1 MPKVLMVDDDV
12 ETLSV
17 VEEFLR
23 HAQFETKV
31 CSDPRKALDVFEA
44 FGPDICLLN
53 FNMPYMT
60 GAALMEKIK
69 SIDSTVEVIFMTPE
83 NQAVL
88 AIHLMRCGAHD
99 YLLKPVLR
107 PLSLF
112 DLIKNQREHIALF
125 PLMLNN
131 RGFFIHCP

>member
-1 MPKVLMVDDDV
+1 MPQVLMVDDDV

-31 CSDPRKALDVFEA
+31 CSDPRNALDVFEA

-99 YLLKPVLR
+99 YLLKPVGLPHLR
-107 PLSLF
+107 ASL
-112 DLIKNQREHIALF
+112 DRALDHRR
-125 PLMLNN
+125 LVLQNN
-131 RGFFIHCP
+131 AHQLHLE